1 MLFWHNIMVKAGYLL
16 LFINCLLFLK
26 GFSKSEKPFK
36 ILTLYNLAMFAVQ
49 MISYSVAHFYHA
61 NNLFL
66 SHFYFIPQFILLSLF
81 YFTIFENKKQ
91 KLIVKIVLPIVI
103 IVLAIQY
110 MLDFKE
116 FYSFN
121 KLEIVIT
128 SIPIVVYATFNLYNM
143 LNGIRKYYYFNL
155 GILIYLFGST
165 IVFLTSELMISKA
178 REYQLIIWELNVYL
192 YVVYQL
198 FIMYELRNYYL
209 NKNI

>member
-1 MLFWHNIMVKAGYLL
+1 MVFWHKLFVNIGYVL
-16 LFINCLLFLK
+16 LFINCLIFLK
-26 GFSKSEKPFK
+26 GFSKNEKPFK
-36 ILTLYNLAMFAVQ
+36 ILTFYSLAMFAVQ
-49 MISYSVAHFYHA
+49 ITSHIVGVVYHT

-81 YFTIFENKKQ
+81 YYTIFENKKQ
-91 KLIVKIVLPIVI
+91 KLIVKSVLPIVI
-103 IVLAIQY
+103 IVLTIQY
-110 MLDFKE
+110 ILDFKE

-165 IVFLTSELMISKA
+165 IVFLTSELMLQKA

-192 YVVYQL
+192 YIVYQL